1 MWGFL
6 LSVIRGGEF
15 TDNFYLLNLVKNL
28 GVSWITNAK
37 EHILFLGLLQSF

>member
-6 LSVIRGGEF
+6 LSVIHEGEF

-28 GVSWITNAK
+28 GVPWITNAK